1 MNPTLKIRCTSCGK
15 VAEATPDQLLN
26 AREVGVCFSSCCMAV
41 AVVVSAA
48 VRTAKR
54 KAK

>member
-1 MNPTLKIRCTSCGK
+1 MQLKIKCTTCGK
-15 VAEATPDQLLN
+15 VATATPDQLLN
-26 AREVGVCFSSCCMAV
+26 AREVGVCFSACCNAV
-41 AVVVSAA
+41 AVVVRAE